1 MGRLGEAQQSNGDFT
16 WINLSYFDWHN
27 FESKTHLHFH
37 RLLHAPNKQ
46 GRTLS
51 RSITDWSESDD
62 IHSTPVAGRIEPIV
76 SVLLLSIFN
85 KCRRGSRDRNK
96 AEKQIF
102 QTSCLYE
109 GKCESSFYR

>member
-1 MGRLGEAQQSNGDFT
+1 MT
-16 WINLSYFDWHN
+16 NLLYFEKHN

-62 IHSTPVAGRIEPIV
+62 IHPAYVAVGIEPIV
-76 SVLLLSIFN
+76 SVLLLSILN